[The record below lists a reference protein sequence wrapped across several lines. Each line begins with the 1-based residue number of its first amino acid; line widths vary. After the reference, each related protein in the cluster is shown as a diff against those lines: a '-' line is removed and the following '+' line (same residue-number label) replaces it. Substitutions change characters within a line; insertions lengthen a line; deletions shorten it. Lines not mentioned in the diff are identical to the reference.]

1 MKVILLETEI
11 IKTFYATMFQCVSS
25 GMSISEGVTWTALES
40 EMSLTS
46 SVLGQFSV
54 SSLREREK
62 KKEKK
67 KSLDSV
73 LVTVPFSSKSYISR
87 VSETEGLIYRISG
100 NISWFQS
107 SLTAK
112 SRLGIP
118 WKDCFPQ
125 SSKCRETK
133 IQMGQSISL

>member
-11 IKTFYATMFQCVSS
+11 IKTFYATMLQCVSS

-54 SSLREREK
+54 SSLRERK
-62 KKEKK
+62 KKK

-73 LVTVPFSSKSYISR
+73 LVTVPFSSKSCISR
-87 VSETEGLIYRISG
+87 VSETEGLICRISG
-100 NISWFQS
+100 NISWSQS
-107 SLTAK
+107 SLTAR